1 MILDKIK
8 KPNDIHKIP
17 LAEFPQLAEE
27 IRSFLI
33 ESVSR
38 TGGHLASNLG
48 VVELTL
54 ALHNVLDFPDDKL
67 IWDVGHQAYTHKILT
82 GRKGEFETLRK
93 EGGLSGFP
101 KRGESNCDSFDAG
114 HSSDS
119 ISAGLGYVYARDLL
133 GENYHVVSVI
143 GDGALTGGMAYE
155 ALNNAAELE
164 TNFII
169 VLNDNN
175 MSISPNVGGMS
186 NYLSAIRTAEAYTGM
201 KMSLNKAVKKIPRVG
216 TAMVDAV
223 RRTKSS
229 IKQLFIPGMLFENM
243 GLTYLGPVD
252 GHNMRQMMRLFNEA
266 KRVKGPVVV
275 HVLTEKGRGYEP
287 ARQNPDMF
295 HGIGPFDIK
304 TGKPTQKKVCPGYTD
319 VFADA
324 LCQVAAEE
332 DKLVAITAAMPDGTG
347 LKKFS
352 QRFPDRFFDVG
363 IAEEHAV
370 SFAAGLALGGVVP
383 VVAIYSSFLQRAVDQ
398 MLHDVCM
405 QKLHVIFA
413 VDRAGLVGA
422 DGETHQGN
430 FDISYLS
437 MMPGMTVM
445 APKND
450 WELKEMLRFAVKADG
465 PVAIRYPRGN
475 AYQGLQ
481 EYQTAV
487 EMGKSEVLHSGCKV
501 AVLALGSMVEICADV
516 CSELQKEGIDSTFV
530 NVRFVKPLDTALLDQ
545 LARNHSL
552 VVTVEENVQNG
563 GFGQQVCGYM
573 EEHHPGIQVLPVAIP
588 DRFVPHGGVDSLRVQ
603 LGLSAN
609 AIAEKI
615 KKISG
620 NYSEGIRE

>member
-1 MILDKIK
+1 MILEKIK

-119 ISAGLGYVYARDLL
+119 ISAGLGYVHARDLL
-133 GENYHVVSVI
+133 GESYHVVSVI

-201 KMSLNKAVKKIPRVG
+201 KISLNKAVKKIPRVG

-332 DKLVAITAAMPDGTG
+332 EKLVAITAAMPDGTG

-481 EYQTAV
+481 EYQAAV

-516 CSELQKEGIDSTFV
+516 FSELQKAGIDPTFV
-530 NVRFVKPLDTALLDQ
+530 NVRFVKPLDIALLDQ
-545 LARNHSL
+545 LAKNHSL

-563 GFGQQVCGYM
+563 GFGQHVCGYM
-573 EEHHPGIQVLPVAIP
+573 EEHHPAVQVLPVAIP
-588 DRFVPHGGVDSLRVQ
+588 DRFVPHGGVDSLRAQ

>member
-1 MILDKIK
+1 
-8 KPNDIHKIP
+8 
-17 LAEFPQLAEE
+17 
-27 IRSFLI
+27 
-33 ESVSR
+33 
-38 TGGHLASNLG
+38 
-48 VVELTL
+48 
-54 ALHNVLDFPDDKL
+54 
-67 IWDVGHQAYTHKILT
+67 
-82 GRKGEFETLRK
+82 
-93 EGGLSGFP
+93 
-101 KRGESNCDSFDAG
+101 
-114 HSSDS
+114 
-119 ISAGLGYVYARDLL
+119 
-133 GENYHVVSVI
+133 
-143 GDGALTGGMAYE
+143 
-155 ALNNAAELE
+155 
-164 TNFII
+164 
-169 VLNDNN
+169 

-186 NYLSAIRTAEAYTGM
+186 NYLSVIRTAEAYTGM

-216 TAMVDAV
+216 TAMVDAM

-304 TGKPTQKKVCPGYTD
+304 TGRPVQKKVCPGYTD

-324 LCQVAAEE
+324 LCEVAAEE
-332 DKLVAITAAMPDGTG
+332 EKLVAITAAMPDGTG

-370 SFAAGLALGGVVP
+370 SFAAGLALGGVIP

-465 PVAIRYPRGN
+465 PVAIRYPRGD

-481 EYQTAV
+481 EYQTPV
-487 EMGKSEVLHSGCKV
+487 ELGKSEVLHRGSKV
-501 AVLALGSMVEICADV
+501 AVLALGSMVEICQDV
-516 CSELQKEGIDSTFV
+516 AKELENAGFDPTFV

-545 LARNHSL
+545 LAKDHSL

-563 GFGQQVCGYM
+563 GFGQHVCGYM
-573 EEHHPGIQVLPVAIP
+573 EEYHPDIQVLPVAIP
-588 DRFVPHGGVDSLRVQ
+588 DRFVPHGGVDSLRAQ
-603 LGLSAN
+603 LGLSAP
-609 AIAEKI
+609 AIADQI
-615 KKISG
+615 KKF
-620 NYSEGIRE
+620 SEGIRE

>member
-1 MILDKIK
+1 MILDKIE

-17 LAEFPQLAEE
+17 LAEFPQLADE

-82 GRKGEFETLRK
+82 GRKGEFDTLRK

-101 KRGESNCDSFDAG
+101 KRGESSCDSFDAG

-119 ISAGLGYVYARDLL
+119 ISAGLGYVRARDLL
-133 GENYHVVSVI
+133 GEKYHVVSVI

-186 NYLSAIRTAEAYTGM
+186 NYLSALRTAEAYTGM
-201 KMSLNKAVKKIPRVG
+201 KMSLNKAVKKIPHVG

-287 ARQNPDMF
+287 ARRNPDLF

-304 TGKPTQKKVCPGYTD
+304 TGRPTQKKVCPGYTD

-324 LCQVAAEE
+324 LCEAGVEE
-332 DKLVAITAAMPDGTG
+332 KKLVAITAAMPDGTG

-352 QRFPDRFFDVG
+352 QRLPDRFFDVG
-363 IAEEHAV
+363 IEEEHAV
-370 SFAAGLALGGVVP
+370 SFAAGLALGGMIP
-383 VVAIYSSFLQRAVDQ
+383 VVAIYSSFLQRSVDQ

-437 MMPGMTVM
+437 MMPEMTVM

-450 WELKEMLRFAVKADG
+450 WELKEMFRFAVEAEG

-481 EYQTAV
+481 EYQTPV
-487 EMGKSEVLHSGCKV
+487 ELGKSEVLHKGKEI
-501 AVLALGSMVEICADV
+501 AVLALGSMVEICEDV
-516 CSELQKEGIDSTFV
+516 CRKLKKEGYDPTFV
-530 NVRFVKPLDTALLDQ
+530 NVRFVKPLDTALLDE
-545 LARNHSL
+545 LATDHSL
-552 VVTVEENVQNG
+552 LVTVEENVENG
-563 GFGQQVCGYM
+563 GFGQHVCGYM
-573 EEHHPGIQVLPVAIP
+573 EEKHPGIQVMPVAIP
-588 DRFVPHGGVDSLRVQ
+588 DRFVPHGSVDSLREQ
-603 LGLSAN
+603 LGLS
-609 AIAEKI
+609 
-615 KKISG
+615 SQ
-620 NYSEGIRE
+620 GIVDIIVKR